1 MIDQSGFPHHI
12 HIVGIGG
19 SATSGL
25 AMLLHSWKHIVTG
38 SDQEDTR
45 EPLFRERGIPFFNGH
60 HESNL
65 PKQAQLVIRSFAV
78 PDTNPEI
85 TAAKERNIPSLLY
98 SEALGRLSAMRKTI
112 AIAGTHGKTTTTGL
126 LTSIFLEAGRDPTVI
141 LGGELESI
149 GGNWRRGDGEDFI
162 VEACEFQKSFLN
174 LKPSSGIITNI
185 ELDHPETFSDQG
197 HVEETFREYLGRFHA
212 GSMVVIPADLADRLD
227 GAGDVR
233 LIYFG
238 IGEGDGWRGQIDTT
252 KSVRTIELSEDGT
265 FRFAARLMRPGTH
278 EVFNATAAAALAA
291 AHGIELEDIRR
302 GIEKFQGVKR
312 RFEKRQVIEEVEWY
326 EDYAHHPTEIQ
337 YTLEGAR
344 ELYPDRKIWALF
356 QPHQAMRLDTFLEK
370 FAGSFGLADEV
381 IVLPIYSVR
390 EDEKEFPNDLRQ
402 HLVNQLRRRGVS
414 ARLCEF
420 EQAIY
425 DLPELIS
432 PGDVVV
438 SLGAGTNDEIGDQI
452 SRSGVIG

>member
-1 MIDQSGFPHHI
+1 M
-12 HIVGIGG
+12 
-19 SATSGL
+19 
-25 AMLLHSWKHIVTG
+25 
-38 SDQEDTR
+38 
-45 EPLFRERGIPFFNGH
+45 
-60 HESNL
+60 
-65 PKQAQLVIRSFAV
+65 
-78 PDTNPEI
+78 
-85 TAAKERNIPSLLY
+85 
-98 SEALGRLSAMRKTI
+98 
-112 AIAGTHGKTTTTGL
+112 
-126 LTSIFLEAGRDPTVI
+126 
-141 LGGELESI
+141 
-149 GGNWRRGDGEDFI
+149 
-162 VEACEFQKSFLN
+162 
-174 LKPSSGIITNI
+174 
-185 ELDHPETFSDQG
+185 
-197 HVEETFREYLGRFHA
+197 
-212 GSMVVIPADLADRLD
+212 
-227 GAGDVR
+227 
-233 LIYFG
+233 
-238 IGEGDGWRGQIDTT
+238 
-252 KSVRTIELSEDGT
+252 
-265 FRFAARLMRPGTH
+265 
-278 EVFNATAAAALAA
+278 AA

-390 EDEKEFPNDLRQ
+390 EDEKEFPVDLRQ